1 MRIAVLCPAEIAAR
15 RFLPA
20 LKKVEGVEFV
30 GVGVST
36 ACERFSGQDCTS
48 DEAGKVRRA
57 GMEKAKAIV
66 DQFGGH
72 VFESYS
78 DLINSDEIDSIYIP
92 LPPALHYKWAKAA
105 LEAGKNVLIEKPSTV
120 SFEQTNDL
128 VETAESNGLALHE
141 NYMFAFHRQ
150 IEKIDELISEG
161 EIGSLRLIRLA
172 FGFPK
177 RAATDFRYKKAMGGG
192 SLFDAG
198 GYTIKYADRLLGE
211 TARIESARLNY
222 LEDYDVD
229 VFGSIT
235 MANAEGLTAQLS
247 FGMDNDYKC
256 EAEIWGSKGTI
267 NTGRVFTAPPGY
279 KPYITIK
286 HNQDVQSIE
295 LDEDDS
301 FRKSIEHFLKC
312 IQDNETRIDTY
323 NAVRRQAALVDD
335 AILLSGQQ

>member
-20 LKKVEGVEFV
+20 LKKVEGADFV

-36 ACERFSGQDCTS
+36 ADERFLSQTFSS
-48 DEAGKVRRA
+48 DEAREVRR
-57 GMEKAKAIV
+57 GGLEKAKAIV

-72 VFESYS
+72 IFESYS
-78 DLINSDEIDSIYIP
+78 DLIVSNEIDAVYIP
-92 LPPALHYKWAKAA
+92 LPPALHYKWTKAA
-105 LEAGKNVLIEKPSTV
+105 LEAGKNVLVEKPSTV
-120 SFEQTNDL
+120 SFEQTKDL
-128 VETAESNGLALHE
+128 VEIAESKGLALHE
-141 NYMFAFHRQ
+141 NYMFVFHRQ
-150 IEKIDELISEG
+150 LEKIDELISEG
-161 EIGSLRLIRLA
+161 EIGDLRLIRLA

-177 RAATDFRYKKAMGGG
+177 RAATDFRYNKAMGGG

-198 GYTIKYADRLLGE
+198 GYTIKYADRLLGG
-211 TARIESARLNY
+211 TARIEAARLNY
-222 LEDYDVD
+222 PEDHDVD
-229 VFGSIT
+229 IFGSIT
-235 MANAEGLTAQLS
+235 MANVDGLTAQLS

-267 NTGRVFTAPPGY
+267 TTGRVFTAPPGY
-279 KPYITIK
+279 KPSLTIK

>member
-20 LKKVEGVEFV
+20 LKKVEGADFV

-36 ACERFSGQDCTS
+36 SDERFLNQPFIPE
-48 DEAGKVRRA
+48 EAGAVRRA
-57 GMEKAKAIV
+57 GMGKAKAIV

-78 DLINSDEIDSIYIP
+78 DLITSDEIDSIYIP

-105 LEAGKNVLIEKPSTV
+105 LEAGKNVLIEKPATI

-128 VETAESNGLALHE
+128 VETAESKGLALHE
-141 NYMFAFHRQ
+141 NYMFVFHRQ
-150 IEKIDELISEG
+150 IERIDELISEG
-161 EIGSLRLIRLA
+161 EIGSLRLIRLT

-177 RAATDFRYKKAMGGG
+177 RAAADFRYKKAMGGG

-211 TARIESARLNY
+211 TARIEAARLNY

-229 VFGSIT
+229 AFGSIT
-235 MANAEGLTAQLS
+235 MVNAEGLTAQLS

-256 EAEIWGSKGTI
+256 EAEIWGSNGTI
-267 NTGRVFTAPPGY
+267 KTGRVFTAPPGF
-279 KPYITIK
+279 KPSLTIK
-286 HNQDVQSIE
+286 HNQDLRSVE
-295 LDEDDS
+295 LEEDDS

-312 IQDNETRIDTY
+312 TQDNKTQTNTF
-323 NAVRRQAALVDD
+323 NAIRRQAALVDD
-335 AILLSGQQ
+335 ALSLAGQR